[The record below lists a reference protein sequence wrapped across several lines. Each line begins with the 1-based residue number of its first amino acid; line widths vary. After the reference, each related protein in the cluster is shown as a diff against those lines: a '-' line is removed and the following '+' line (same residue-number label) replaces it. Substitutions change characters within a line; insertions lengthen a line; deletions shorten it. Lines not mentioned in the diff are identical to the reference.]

1 MKLRVYPIFTQQFTV
16 EFSSN
21 TYACAIYKRNTRTGV
36 IQCVNK
42 DIDTHAMVMGY
53 NKHVYSY
60 IHHMYMHSDLSVN
73 NH

>member
-1 MKLRVYPIFTQQFTV
+1 M
-16 EFSSN
+16 
-21 TYACAIYKRNTRTGV
+21 CHKRNTQTGV

-42 DIDTHAMVMGY
+42 DIDTHAMAMGY

-60 IHHMYMHSDLSVN
+60 IHHMYMYMHSDLSVN